1 MSKKKEVLTETEQT
15 TEVESSSLTEL
26 DNVAIGLV
34 KHNGVFKT
42 VKVPFNIEA
51 GIAGVPEI
59 LGEDVEKQVAVE
71 RFKMSVIREGLF

>member
-1 MSKKKEVLTETEQT
+1 MSKKKEQTIETEQ
-15 TEVESSSLTEL
+15 ESEQLTEL
-26 DNVAIGLV
+26 SNVAIGLV

-42 VKVPFNIEA
+42 IKVPFSIDA
-51 GIAGVPEI
+51 GIAGVPEV